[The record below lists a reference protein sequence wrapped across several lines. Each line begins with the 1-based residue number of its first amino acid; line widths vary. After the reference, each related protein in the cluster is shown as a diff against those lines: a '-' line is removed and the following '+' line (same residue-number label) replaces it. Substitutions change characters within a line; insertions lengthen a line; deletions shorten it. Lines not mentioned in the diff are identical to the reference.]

1 MGSPLNS
8 TIDYRW
14 EVGIQ
19 MKKKK
24 KKKKSHAWIYIFI
37 KFLRDQKM
45 VLEFRRSLTWLV
57 TTVIVLLWKYSFI
70 VLLGKYSFSFLE

>member
-19 MKKKK
+19 MR
-24 KKKKSHAWIYIFI
+24 KKKSHAWIYIFI

-45 VLEFRRSLTWLV
+45 VLEFRRSLSWLV
-57 TTVIVLLWKYSFI
+57 TTIVVLLGKYSFI
-70 VLLGKYSFSFLE
+70 VLLGKYSFSF